1 MTSQHPPHPPP
12 PPKKK
17 LFCNKGSIDW
27 AFFFF
32 TNMVI
37 WNKDNHVRSFTN
49 GKFYLIFLDVLSLI
63 YEK

>member
-1 MTSQHPPHPPP
+1 MTTQHPPPK
-12 PPKKK
+12 KKK

-27 AFFFF
+27 VFFF

-37 WNKDNHVRSFTN
+37 WNKDNHVRSFTDA
-49 GKFYLIFLDVLSLI
+49 KFYLMFLDVLSLI

>member
-12 PPKKK
+12 KKNYSATK
-17 LFCNKGSIDW
+17 VQLTGL
-27 AFFFF
+27 FFFF